1 MGSLIINAEYA
12 EELQF
17 QEAPTASLISCQ
29 MESNVSSSTPTKTNM
44 EAISEHRTEPSLQVQ
59 EKCESSLSSCDVY
72 PGRKETDQIIKNES
86 SGLIF
91 CPSCRSVCSKYENI
105 LQQMLSYELVDDVT
119 KLSFLHTNRPS
130 VQ

>member
-1 MGSLIINAEYA
+1 
-12 EELQF
+12 
-17 QEAPTASLISCQ
+17 
-29 MESNVSSSTPTKTNM
+29 MESSNVSSSTPTKTNM

-59 EKCESSLSSCDVY
+59 EKGESSLSSCDVY
-72 PGRKETDQIIKNES
+72 PGSKETDQIIKNES

-91 CPSCRSVCSKYENI
+91 CARCRSVCSKYENI

-119 KLSFLHTNRPS
+119 KLSFLHTNRPP

>member
-1 MGSLIINAEYA
+1 
-12 EELQF
+12 
-17 QEAPTASLISCQ
+17 
-29 MESNVSSSTPTKTNM
+29 M

-86 SGLIF
+86 SGPVF

-119 KLSFLHTNRPS
+119 KLSFLHTNRHS